1 MVRKTILI
9 VFVGALFIIALAWF
23 NRTSIFLFIAY
34 NTGKVDVAEN
44 QEINWESGPAPAN
57 LEPGATPP
65 NIVFILADDLG
76 INDISTFGGGVAN
89 GRVQT
94 PHIDR
99 LAADGAIFSTAYAGG
114 ATCAPSRAMLM
125 TGRYPAR
132 TGYEFT
138 PAPDSMGPLI
148 ARVTPNTQ
156 VEYGL
161 PPLVHNPAHEEVG
174 IEFWDKGLPPEEV
187 TIAEVLKQA
196 GYHNVHI
203 GKWHLGRSAPSRA
216 VSQGFDESLM
226 MASGLFLKEDDPNG
240 VNAKLDFDPLDKFIW
255 ARMQFAADFDRKGDE
270 LIEEWFE
277 PGGYLTDYYTDEAL
291 KAIEANKN
299 RPFFLYLAHWGPH
312 TPLQATREDYE
323 AVGDIEPHRLRVYAA
338 MVRAIDRSV
347 GRVVQKLEQ
356 EGLSDNTIIIF
367 SSDNGGAGYVGLT
380 DLNQPYRG
388 WKSSFFEGGIR
399 VPFFV
404 KWPER
409 IKPGTVIDEPV
420 SHVDLLPTLTAVAGT
435 SDPAGVAIDGKNIL
449 PLAAG
454 EASSV
459 ERANDALYWSSG
471 FYKTVRAGDWKLQ
484 VDERQNKRWL
494 FNLAEDPTERTDLS
508 RERPGKLKELQS
520 LIDRHWQTATSP
532 LYPHA
537 MEWPV
542 RIDKTNTEPFERTD
556 EYVTWAN

>member
-1 MVRKTILI
+1 
-9 VFVGALFIIALAWF
+9 
-23 NRTSIFLFIAY
+23 
-34 NTGKVDVAEN
+34 
-44 QEINWESGPAPAN
+44 
-57 LEPGATPP
+57 
-65 NIVFILADDLG
+65 
-76 INDISTFGGGVAN
+76 
-89 GRVQT
+89 
-94 PHIDR
+94 
-99 LAADGAIFSTAYAGG
+99 
-114 ATCAPSRAMLM
+114 
-125 TGRYPAR
+125 
-132 TGYEFT
+132 
-138 PAPDSMGPLI
+138 
-148 ARVTPNTQ
+148 
-156 VEYGL
+156 
-161 PPLVHNPAHEEVG
+161 
-174 IEFWDKGLPPEEV
+174 
-187 TIAEVLKQA
+187 
-196 GYHNVHI
+196 
-203 GKWHLGRSAPSRA
+203 
-216 VSQGFDESLM
+216 
-226 MASGLFLKEDDPNG
+226 
-240 VNAKLDFDPLDKFIW
+240 
-255 ARMQFAADFDRKGDE
+255 
-270 LIEEWFE
+270 
-277 PGGYLTDYYTDEAL
+277 
-291 KAIEANKN
+291 
-299 RPFFLYLAHWGPH
+299 
-312 TPLQATREDYE
+312 
-323 AVGDIEPHRLRVYAA
+323 
-338 MVRAIDRSV
+338 MVRASDRSV